1 MSPTCR
7 IEIILGCMF
16 SGKSTEMMRRC
27 SREEIIGKKVL
38 YVNHEFDTRTGNFV
52 QTHTQHRKDAIK
64 LSKLNDLSDNTFL
77 QYDVIGI
84 DEGQFF
90 PDLLEFVLKCEKH
103 NKTVIISGLDGD
115 SNRKPFGQIL
125 DCIPLCNSVVKL
137 TAMDMVDKDGSEGIF
152 SLRIDDDNKN
162 QILVGAQDKFLAV
175 SRKNYIQYNNNNT
188 NTTNITNTN

>member
-27 SREEIIGKKVL
+27 SREEVIGKKVL

-52 QTHTQHRKDAIK
+52 QTHTQHRKDAVK
-64 LSKLNDLSDNTFL
+64 LTKLNDIHENTFI

-90 PDLLEFVLKCEKH
+90 PDLLEFVLKCEKY

-125 DCIPLCNSVVKL
+125 DCIPLCNSVIKL

-175 SRKNYIQYNNNNT
+175 SRKNYIQYNNNDN
-188 NTTNITNTN
+188 N